1 MAQSS
6 DVNLLM
12 TRSISPNDLLIRRLQ
27 SIHTVSKE
35 EIRALRDLPLEIA
48 SLGPGHDIVRMGE
61 RPTQCC
67 VVIEGFTCIYKLTS
81 DGGRQIMAIHV
92 PGDIPDIQ
100 SLHLGVMDFGLAP
113 ISSCTVG
120 YIPHEKIQQVCDNYP
135 RLGVALWRETLI
147 DAAIY
152 RDWMLNI
159 GQCEAFGRVAH
170 LVCEL
175 VIRLK
180 AVGLTEGD
188 SFKFPVTQANLA
200 DAFGISSVHMSRVY
214 GMLAQQGLL
223 KVTRT
228 HVTVLDWDEL
238 QEAGD
243 FDPTYLHLERNTP
256 A

>member
-1 MAQSS
+1 
-6 DVNLLM
+6 M
-12 TRSISPNDLLIRRLQ
+12 TRSISPNDLMIRRLQ
-27 SIHTVSKE
+27 SIHPLSNE
-35 EIRALRDLPLEIA
+35 EVRALGELPLEVA
-48 SLGPGHDIVRMGE
+48 SLESGHDIVRMGD
-61 RPTQCC
+61 RPKQCC

-81 DGGRQIMAIHV
+81 EGGRQIMAIHV

-100 SLHLGVMDFGLAP
+100 SLHLGLMDFGLAA
-113 ISSCTVG
+113 ISACTVG
-120 YIPHEKIQQVCDNYP
+120 YIPHEKIQQMCEAHP

-159 GQCEAFGRVAH
+159 GQREAFGRVAH

-175 VIRLK
+175 MVRLK

-214 GMLAQQGLL
+214 GALAASGLL
-223 KVTRT
+223 KVTRSRIQ
-228 HVTVLDWDEL
+228 VLDWDEL
-238 QEAGD
+238 LEAGD
-243 FDPTYLHLERNTP
+243 FDPTYLHLEKSAP

>member
-1 MAQSS
+1 
-6 DVNLLM
+6 M
-12 TRSISPNDLLIRRLQ
+12 TLSISPHDLVIRRLK
-27 SIHTVSKE
+27 SIHPLSRDEV
-35 EIRALRDLPLEIA
+35 RALEELPIQIMSLE
-48 SLGPGHDIVRMGE
+48 SDRDIVRMGD
-61 RPTQCC
+61 RPSQCC

-81 DGGRQIMAIHV
+81 EGGRQIMAIHV

-100 SLHLGVMDFGLAP
+100 SLHLGLMDFGLASV
-113 ISSCTVG
+113 SSCTVG
-120 YIPHEKIQQVCDNYP
+120 YIPHEEIRRMCDNYP

-159 GQCEAFGRVAH
+159 GQREAFGRVAH

-175 VIRLK
+175 IVRLR

-200 DAFGISSVHMSRVY
+200 DAFGISSAHMSRVF
-214 GMLAQQGLL
+214 GALAADGLL
-223 KVTRT
+223 QVTRQR
-228 HVTVLDWDEL
+228 VTVLDWDKL

-243 FDPTYLHLERNTP
+243 FDPTYLHLERSDPT
-256 A
+256 